1 MMKELVVE
9 IAGLRAEIS
18 SEIYWVCCLMCLVSC
33 VDMPAFLRGKE
44 KWSREYE
51 LLVLPTQCAKFY
63 NQFKKDEKWNTWD

>member
-1 MMKELVVE
+1 MKELVVE

-44 KWSREYE
+44 K
-51 LLVLPTQCAKFY
+51 
-63 NQFKKDEKWNTWD
+63 